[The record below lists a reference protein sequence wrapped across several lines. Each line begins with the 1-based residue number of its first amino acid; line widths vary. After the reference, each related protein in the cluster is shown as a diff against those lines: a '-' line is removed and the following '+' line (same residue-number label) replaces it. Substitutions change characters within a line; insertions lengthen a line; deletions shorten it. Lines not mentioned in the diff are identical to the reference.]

1 MKYFREWQSGV
12 LQKPWK
18 ASKDE
23 AIKYWSSLAPGVPI
37 TDVRTIPQGH
47 KGSTY
52 GLDGIRIT
60 GSASFI
66 NAVISRLKDLLNY
79 EGKGTRLQINFSQQV
94 DSKTDIPVPGS
105 YVFYIQVAE
114 RDSDEEKIKLAKPSF
129 KKKKKTK

>member
-1 MKYFREWQSGV
+1 MKYFREWHAAEVQ
-12 LQKPWK
+12 QKPWK

-23 AIKYWSSLAPGVPI
+23 AIKHWTSLPPGVPI
-37 TDVRTIPQGH
+37 TNVRTIPSGH

-60 GSASFI
+60 GSASFV

-94 DSKTDIPVPGS
+94 SSKTELPVPGS

-114 RDSDEEKIKLAKPSF
+114 RDSGESKPRLGKPSF
-129 KKKKKTK
+129 KRTK

>member
-1 MKYFREWQSGV
+1 MKHFREWHAGEVS
-12 LQKPWK
+12 QKPWK

-23 AIKYWSSLAPGVPI
+23 AIKHWTSLTPGVPL
-37 TDVRTIPQGH
+37 TNVRTIPKGH

-52 GLDGIRIT
+52 DLDGIRIT

-79 EGKGTRLQINFSQQV
+79 EGGGTRLQINFSQQIN
-94 DSKTDIPVPGS
+94 SKTELPVPGS

-114 RDSDEEKIKLAKPSF
+114 RDSGTTKPKFPKPSF
-129 KKKKKTK
+129 KKAK